1 VWFGRALPDDGR
13 SAFSFLTARSAS
25 AACSTIDLGEVT
37 GSRAAVSEAM
47 DLGLSLQVGKYDVQK
62 MLGKGATGTVYLARD
77 TFSGGEVALKTIE
90 PEVFRDPE
98 FGTVFRSQFLNEASL
113 AGKLKHP
120 HIVSILDAVVSED
133 SGYVAM
139 ELVTG
144 GDLSAHTQPDKL
156 LPVADVLQIGF
167 KCCGAL
173 DYAFREGI
181 VHRDLKPA
189 NIMRTGGSDVKI
201 ADFGAAYLR
210 KSQAVQTATLG
221 SPYYLS
227 PEQIAGRELTHHSDM
242 FALGVVLYEMLTGQR
257 PLRAENLDALLKKI
271 LELEPLPPSE
281 LRKDLPR
288 ELDPII
294 LRALKKDPAARYPTW
309 AEFALELSKVVRL
322 VVKSDAI
329 PDTEKYVALKRVDL
343 LSNLADAD
351 LWELANAG
359 KWARVDKGRTIVREN
374 DQGRSFYFL
383 AEGEVKVTRGGR
395 LLNVISHSEC
405 FGEMA
410 YIWGGEL
417 PRHATVESMTKLLL
431 AEFDPDALARM
442 SGGAQL
448 QLTRALVRNLADRL
462 VLANTRVTAAR

>member
-1 VWFGRALPDDGR
+1 VP
-13 SAFSFLTARSAS
+13 
-25 AACSTIDLGEVT
+25 
-37 GSRAAVSEAM
+37 EAI

-62 MLGKGATGTVYLARD
+62 MLGRGATGTVYLARD
-77 TFSGGEVALKTIE
+77 TFSGREVALKTIE

-98 FGTVFRSQFLNEASL
+98 FGTVHRSQFQNEASL

-120 HIVSILDAVVSED
+120 HIAAILDAAVSED
-133 SGYVAM
+133 SGYIAM

-144 GDLSAHTQPDKL
+144 GDLSAHTRPERL

-181 VHRDLKPA
+181 VHRDIKPA
-189 NIMRTGGSDVKI
+189 NIMIAQGTDVKI

-210 KSQAVQTATLG
+210 QSQAVQTAVMG

-242 FALGVVLYEMLTGQR
+242 YALGVVLYELLTGQQ
-257 PLRAENLDALLKKI
+257 PLRAENLQALLRKI
-271 LELEPLPPSE
+271 VELEPLPPSE
-281 LRKDLPR
+281 VRRELPR
-288 ELDPII
+288 ELDPVI
-294 LRALKKDPAARYPTW
+294 LRALRKNPAARYPAW
-309 AEFALELSKVVRL
+309 SDFARELSKVVRL
-322 VVKSDAI
+322 LIPAESI
-329 PDTEKYVALKRVDL
+329 PDTEKYMALKSVEML
-343 LSNLADAD
+343 ASLADAE

-359 KWARVDKGRTIVREN
+359 RWARVDKGRTIVREK
-374 DQGRSFYFL
+374 DKGRSFFFL

-395 LLNVISHSEC
+395 LLNVVNRSEC

-417 PRHATVESMTKLLL
+417 PRHATVESMTRLLL

-442 SGGAQL
+442 SVGAQL
-448 QLTRALVRNLADRL
+448 QLTRALVRNLVDRL
-462 VLANTRVTAAR
+462 VLANTRISATSK